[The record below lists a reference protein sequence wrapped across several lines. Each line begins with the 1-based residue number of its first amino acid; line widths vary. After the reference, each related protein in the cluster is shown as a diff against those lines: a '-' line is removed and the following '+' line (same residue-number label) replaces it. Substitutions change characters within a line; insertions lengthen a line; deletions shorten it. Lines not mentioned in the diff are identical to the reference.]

1 MFLKEKFGYF
11 RQNEQYDLRYSDLYG
26 EVEYIDRWNVQPA
39 DREAWLKDRVV
50 DPARHIVYYFDD
62 KFPEIWKE
70 PIRRGILQWN
80 EVFEEMGLKDVIQV
94 KDYPKDDPEFDE
106 DNLSYSCIRYI
117 PTDRGG
123 SQGPS
128 WADPRTGEMF
138 CANAYYRQLARQI
151 ADYAEKSDILTLKF
165 AD

>member
-1 MFLKEKFGYF
+1 MAEG
-11 RQNEQYDLRYSDLYG
+11 
-26 EVEYIDRWNVQPA
+26 
-39 DREAWLKDRVV
+39 RVV
-50 DPARHIVYYFDD
+50 DPTRHIVYYVDD
-62 KFPEIWKE
+62 KFPETWKE

-80 EVFEEMGLKDVIQV
+80 EVFEEMGLKDVIQM

-106 DNLSYSCIRYI
+106 DNLIYSCIRYI

-123 SQGPS
+123 AQGPS

-138 CANAYYRQLARQI
+138 CANAYYRQLARKI

>member
-1 MFLKEKFGYF
+1 
-11 RQNEQYDLRYSDLYG
+11 
-26 EVEYIDRWNVQPA
+26 
-39 DREAWLKDRVV
+39 
-50 DPARHIVYYFDD
+50 
-62 KFPEIWKE
+62 
-70 PIRRGILQWN
+70 
-80 EVFEEMGLKDVIQV
+80 MGLKDVIQM

-106 DNLSYSCIRYI
+106 DNLRYSCIRYI

-138 CANAYYRQLARQI
+138 CANAYYRQLARKI